1 MAAVMPTPRAP
12 NGSREAGPSARLAL
26 AESLLLIDEPGECAQ
41 AAVDWLGLR
50 AGARR
55 AVCALFDAESGK
67 LERVQSHGIPRAQ
80 LESLTVALEEPDRP
94 LVFALSGREP
104 VARGRNGHA
113 PREGRN
119 AQARHI
125 GGKPPDPWRAD
136 FLAIPLPL
144 SEKREARMGLLLVS
158 PARCEPDARWAAD
171 LLGQK
176 LARLRAAQEIAEGEH
191 RLQREREL
199 LLSIINASPD
209 PILLTDPEG
218 RMIISNARA
227 DALFSAK
234 EGESEGRHR
243 AVTLN
248 NMLFSAA
255 LSQQAI
261 DEGGASRREV
271 LLVSP
276 SEGSD
281 LLFELLSSVV
291 QHPREGT
298 CVVSILRNVTDLRAA
313 TEQIEENYRRL
324 KLAEADVR
332 AERDRLDLII
342 DSVADP
348 ILVTDSSGKIL
359 LMNAPAERLFTA
371 PEDVPESAAD
381 AERAVRSNDAH
392 FSSFVSNV
400 FLTGTGLRWRG
411 EISLTDPAT
420 LQPLPVEAVAGKVL
434 SEHGEVTA
442 VVTILHDRTEA
453 LEKARLYEQVKAAS
467 EQLEEKV
474 REATAELVRRNELLQ
489 RQHLELEQASQLK
502 SQFLA
507 NMSHEFRTPLNAI
520 LGYTS
525 MLLQGVSGEV
535 PPSQRQKLQRIDSN
549 SRHLLSIINDIL
561 DISRIEAGKMPL
573 HIEEF
578 ELQGLLSELLAEV
591 EPLIQKAKLQ
601 TLTEIGDDLPP
612 MVSDRQKV
620 KQVVLNLL
628 TNAIKFTPQGQVKV
642 VADVDA
648 NLFRIRV
655 QDTGI
660 GIAPQ
665 DREKVFEDF
674 RQADNSVT
682 REYGGAGLGLA
693 ICKRLVNMLGG
704 TIELQ
709 SELGRGSTFTV
720 AVPRKGRRR

>member
-1 MAAVMPTPRAP
+1 MGAASATTQTGHAAEAPRDPGA
-12 NGSREAGPSARLAL
+12 EARLAL
-26 AESLLLIDEPGECAQ
+26 AEFFLATDDARECAQ
-41 AAVDWLGLR
+41 ATVDWLCEHT
-50 AGARR
+50 GARR
-55 AVCALFDAESGK
+55 AVCALLDAETG
-67 LERVQSHGIPRAQ
+67 RMAGIAYRGVAAQ
-80 LESLTVALEEPDRP
+80 QIDSLGLALEEPDHP
-94 LVFALSGREP
+94 LVFALAGQDAVSLP
-104 VARGRNGHA
+104 KN
-113 PREGRN
+113 
-119 AQARHI
+119 
-125 GGKPPDPWRAD
+125 GGKKADAWRSD

-144 SEKREARMGLLLVS
+144 SEKREARVGLLLVS
-158 PARCEPDARWAAD
+158 PSRADAKWAAE

-176 LARLRAAQEIAEGEH
+176 LARLRAATALAEGEH
-191 RLQREREL
+191 KLAREREL
-199 LLSIINASPD
+199 LLNIINASPD

-227 DALFSAK
+227 DALFTAK

-261 DEGGASRREV
+261 DESGAARREL

-324 KLAEADVR
+324 KIAEADVR
-332 AERDRLDLII
+332 AERDRLDLVI

-348 ILVTDSSGKIL
+348 ILVTDPGGKIL

-371 PEDVPESAAD
+371 PETVPDNAAD

-392 FSSFVSNV
+392 FSSFVSNL
-400 FLTGTGLRWRG
+400 FLTGAGLRWRG

-420 LQPLPVEAVAGKVL
+420 LAPLPVEAVAGKVL

-453 LEKARLYEQVKAAS
+453 LEKATLYEQLKAAS

-474 REATAELVRRNELLQ
+474 RQATAELLRRNELLQ

-525 MLLQGVSGEV
+525 MLLGGVSGQLA
-535 PPSQRQKLQRIDSN
+535 PPQTQKLQRVDSN
-549 SRHLLSIINDIL
+549 AKHLLSIINDIL

-573 HIEEF
+573 HFEEF
-578 ELQGLLSELLAEV
+578 DLQSLLAELLAEV

-601 TLTEIGDDLPP
+601 TLTELSESLPP
-612 MVSDRQKV
+612 LYTDRQKV
-620 KQVVLNLL
+620 KQIVLNLL
-628 TNAIKFTPQGQVKV
+628 TNAIKFTPQGFVKV
-642 VADVDA
+642 QVTSDEQKRELLIA
-648 NLFRIRV
+648 V

-660 GIAPQ
+660 GVAPQ
-665 DREKVFEDF
+665 DRDKVFEDF

-693 ICKRLVNMLGG
+693 ICRRLATMLGG
-704 TIELQ
+704 RIELE
-709 SELGRGSTFTV
+709 SELGKGSIFTLV
-720 AVPRKGRRR
+720 IPRKGKRR

>member
-1 MAAVMPTPRAP
+1 MGAAVPTQPRSGAETPR
-12 NGSREAGPSARLAL
+12 EAASAARLAL
-26 AESLLLIDEPGECAQ
+26 AELLLFSEEPAECAR
-41 AAVDWLGLR
+41 ATVDWLAERG
-50 AGARR
+50 GARK
-55 AVCALFDAESGK
+55 AICALIDAESGT
-67 LERVQSHGIPRAQ
+67 VQHVVASGVPEGQIDSLQ
-80 LESLTVALEEPDRP
+80 LALENPEHP
-94 LVFALSGREP
+94 LMFALAGREP
-104 VARGRNGHA
+104 VTLGREIRGNGHA
-113 PREGRN
+113 
-119 AQARHI
+119 A
-125 GGKPPDPWRAD
+125 DPWRGD

-144 SEKREARMGLLLVS
+144 SEKREARQGLLLVS
-158 PARCEPDARWAAD
+158 PARSAAEAKWAAEM
-171 LLGQK
+171 LGQK
-176 LARLRAAQEIAEGEH
+176 IARLRATAAVVEGEH

-199 LLSIINASPD
+199 LVSIINASPD

-227 DALFSAK
+227 DALFSTK

-261 DEGGASRREV
+261 DESGAARREL

-324 KLAEADVR
+324 KVAEADVR

-359 LMNAPAERLFTA
+359 LMNSPAERLFTA
-371 PEDVPESAAD
+371 PESDETAE

-392 FSSFVSNV
+392 FSSFVSNL
-400 FLTGTGLRWRG
+400 FFTGTGLRWRG
-411 EISLTDPAT
+411 EISLTDPST

-525 MLLQGVSGEV
+525 MLLQGVSGDMS
-535 PPSQRQKLQRIDSN
+535 PPQKNKMLRVDSN
-549 SRHLLSIINDIL
+549 ARHLLSIINDIL

-573 HIEEF
+573 HLEEF
-578 ELQGLLSELLAEV
+578 EISSLVAELLAEV
-591 EPLIQKAKLQ
+591 EPLIQKARLQ
-601 TLTEIGDDLPP
+601 AITDVSAGLQPAF
-612 MVSDRQKV
+612 SDRQKV
-620 KQVVLNLL
+620 KQIVLNLL
-628 TNAIKFTPQGQVKV
+628 TNAIKFTPHGQVKV
-642 VADVDA
+642 IARGDEERHE
-648 NLFRIRV
+648 LRIAV
-655 QDTGI
+655 EDTGI

-665 DREKVFEDF
+665 DHDRVFEDF

-682 REYGGAGLGLA
+682 REYGGAGLGLS
-693 ICKRLVNMLGG
+693 ICRRLAKMLDGR
-704 TIELQ
+704 IEVV
-709 SELGRGSTFTV
+709 SNVGVGSTFTLV
-720 AVPRKGRRR
+720 IPRRGKNR

>member
-1 MAAVMPTPRAP
+1 MAAAVPTQARSGAEAPRDA
-12 NGSREAGPSARLAL
+12 AARLAL
-26 AESLLLIDEPGECAQ
+26 VELLLFSDDAEECAR
-41 AAVDWLGLR
+41 ATVDWLAERG
-50 AGARR
+50 GARKSI
-55 AVCALFDAESGK
+55 CALIDAESGTLK
-67 LERVQSHGIPRAQ
+67 HVAAAGVSEGQI
-80 LESLTVALEEPDRP
+80 ESLHLALEAPDHP
-94 LVFALSGREP
+94 LVFALAGREP
-104 VARGRNGHA
+104 VSLGKRRA
-113 PREGRN
+113 P
-119 AQARHI
+119 
-125 GGKPPDPWRAD
+125 DSWRSD

-144 SEKREARMGLLLVS
+144 SEAREARQGLLLVS
-158 PARCEPDARWAAD
+158 PARCEPEARWAAEM
-171 LLGQK
+171 LGQK
-176 LARLRAAQEIAEGEH
+176 IARLRAAAATADSAH
-191 RLQREREL
+191 KLQREREL
-199 LLSIINASPD
+199 LLNIVNASPD

-227 DALFSAK
+227 DALFSSK
-234 EGESEGRHR
+234 EGQSEGRHR

-248 NMLFSAA
+248 NMMFSAA

-261 DEGGASRREV
+261 DESGEVRREL

-324 KLAEADVR
+324 RLAEADVR

-359 LMNAPAERLFTA
+359 LMNSPAERLFTA
-371 PEDVPESAAD
+371 PDRDERAE

-392 FSSFVSNV
+392 FSSFISNL
-400 FLTGTGLRWRG
+400 FLTGSGLRWRG
-411 EISLTDPAT
+411 EIPLTDPST
-420 LQPLPVEAVAGKVL
+420 LQALPVEAVAGKVM

-453 LEKARLYEQVKAAS
+453 IEKARLYEQLKAAS

-525 MLLQGVSGEV
+525 MLLQGVSGDLAA
-535 PPSQRQKLQRIDSN
+535 PQKNKMLRVDSN
-549 SRHLLSIINDIL
+549 ARHLLSIINDIL

-573 HIEEF
+573 HLEEF
-578 ELQGLLSELLAEV
+578 EMPALVAELLAEV
-591 EPLIQKAKLQ
+591 EPLIQKSRLQ
-601 TLTEIGDDLPP
+601 TLTDLPP
-612 MVSDRQKV
+612 GTALVVSDRQKV
-620 KQVVLNLL
+620 KQIVLNLL
-628 TNAIKFTPQGQVKV
+628 TNAIKFTPHGQVKV
-642 VADVDA
+642 MVREDERLGEVGIAVE
-648 NLFRIRV
+648 
-655 QDTGI
+655 DTGI

-665 DREKVFEDF
+665 DQDKVFEDF

-693 ICKRLVNMLGG
+693 ICRRLAKMLDGR
-704 TIELQ
+704 IELQ
-709 SELGRGSTFTV
+709 SRLGRGSTFTLV
-720 AVPRKGRRR
+720 IPRKGKGR

>member
-1 MAAVMPTPRAP
+1 MGAAVPTQSRSGTETPR
-12 NGSREAGPSARLAL
+12 EAASAARLAL
-26 AESLLLIDEPGECAQ
+26 AELLLFSEEPVECAR
-41 AAVDWLGLR
+41 ATVDWLAER
-50 AGARR
+50 IGARK
-55 AVCALFDAESGK
+55 AVCALIDAGSGT
-67 LERVQSHGIPRAQ
+67 VQH
-80 LESLTVALEEPDRP
+80 VAASGVPAGQIETLHLAMENPEHP
-94 LVFALSGREP
+94 LVFALAGREA
-104 VARGRNGHA
+104 VMIGKEGRRNGA
-113 PREGRN
+113 
-119 AQARHI
+119 
-125 GGKPPDPWRAD
+125 DPWRGD
-136 FLAIPLPL
+136 FVAIPLPL
-144 SEKREARMGLLLVS
+144 SEKREARQGLLLVS
-158 PARCEPDARWAAD
+158 PARCEPEAKWAAE

-176 LARLRAAQEIAEGEH
+176 IARLRATAAILESEH

-199 LLSIINASPD
+199 LLNIINASPD
-209 PILLTDPEG
+209 PILLTEPEG

-227 DALFSAK
+227 DALFSTK

-243 AVTLN
+243 AVALN

-261 DEGGASRREV
+261 ESGATRREL

-324 KLAEADVR
+324 KVAEADVR

-348 ILVTDSSGKIL
+348 ILVTDPSGKIL
-359 LMNAPAERLFTA
+359 LMNSPAERLFTA
-371 PEDVPESAAD
+371 PESDETAE

-392 FSSFVSNV
+392 FSSFVSNL
-400 FLTGTGLRWRG
+400 FLTGKGLRWRG
-411 EISLTDPAT
+411 EISLIDPST
-420 LQPLPVEAVAGKVL
+420 LQALPVEAVAGKVL

-474 REATAELVRRNELLQ
+474 REATGELVRRNELLQ
-489 RQHLELEQASQLK
+489 RQHFELEQASQLK

-525 MLLQGVSGEV
+525 MLLQGVSGDMS
-535 PPSQRQKLQRIDSN
+535 PPQKNKMLRVDSN
-549 SRHLLSIINDIL
+549 ARHLLSIINDIL

-573 HIEEF
+573 HLEEV
-578 ELQGLLSELLAEV
+578 EMAALVGELLAEV
-591 EPLIQKAKLQ
+591 EPLIQKARLQ
-601 TLTEIGDDLPP
+601 VLTDLQPGLQP
-612 MVSDRQKV
+612 AWSDRQKV
-620 KQVVLNLL
+620 KQIVLNLL
-628 TNAIKFTPQGQVKV
+628 TNAIKFTPLGHVKV
-642 VADVDA
+642 IVRGDEERREV
-648 NLFRIRV
+648 RIAV
-655 QDTGI
+655 EDTGI

-665 DREKVFEDF
+665 DHDRVFEDF

-693 ICKRLVNMLGG
+693 ICRRLAKMLDGR
-704 TIELQ
+704 IELV
-709 SELGRGSTFTV
+709 SNVGAGSTFTLMI
-720 AVPRKGRRR
+720 PRRGKR

>member
-1 MAAVMPTPRAP
+1 MSAAVPTQNRIGAEPA
-12 NGSREAGPSARLAL
+12 RESTAAARLAL
-26 AESLLLIDEPGECAQ
+26 AEILLFSDDPIECCRST
-41 AAVDWLGLR
+41 VDWLAERG
-50 AGARR
+50 GARK
-55 AVCALFDAESGK
+55 AICALIQGDSGT
-67 LERVQSHGIPRAQ
+67 LQHVAASGVPEGQ
-80 LESLTVALEEPDRP
+80 LESLHLALGEPDHP
-94 LVFALSGREP
+94 LVFAFSGRDP
-104 VARGRNGHA
+104 VTLGKGTKRNGS
-113 PREGRN
+113 RE
-119 AQARHI
+119 
-125 GGKPPDPWRAD
+125 DPWRSD

-144 SEKREARMGLLLVS
+144 SEKREARQGLLLVS
-158 PARCEPDARWAAD
+158 PSRCEPEATWAAE

-176 LARLRAAQEIAEGEH
+176 IARLRAAAALVEGEH
-191 RLQREREL
+191 KLQREREL
-199 LLSIINASPD
+199 LLNIINASPD

-218 RMIISNARA
+218 RMILSNARA

-234 EGESEGRHR
+234 EGENEGRHR

-255 LSQQAI
+255 LSQEAI
-261 DEGGASRREV
+261 ESGAARREL

-324 KLAEADVR
+324 KMAEADVR

-348 ILVTDSSGKIL
+348 ILVTDPSGKIL
-359 LMNAPAERLFTA
+359 LMNSPAERLFTA
-371 PEDVPESAAD
+371 PQSDETAE
-381 AERAVRSNDAH
+381 AERAVRSNDAQ
-392 FSSFVSNV
+392 FSSFVSNL
-400 FLTGTGLRWRG
+400 FLTGSGLRWQG
-411 EISLTDPAT
+411 EISLTDPST
-420 LQPLPVEAVAGKVL
+420 LQPLPVEAAAGKVL

-453 LEKARLYEQVKAAS
+453 IEKGRLYEQLKAAS

-489 RQHLELEQASQLK
+489 RQHLALEQASQLK

-525 MLLQGVSGEV
+525 MLLQGVSGDM
-535 PPSQRQKLQRIDSN
+535 PSAQRNKMLRVDSN
-549 SRHLLSIINDIL
+549 ARHLLSIINDIL

-573 HIEEF
+573 HVEDF
-578 ELQGLLSELLAEV
+578 ELPTLIAELLAEV

-601 TLTEIGDDLPP
+601 VLTDLQHGAAL
-612 MVSDRQKV
+612 VRSDRQKV
-620 KQVVLNLL
+620 KQIVLNLL
-628 TNAIKFTPQGQVKV
+628 TNGIKFTPQGEVKV
-642 VADVDA
+642 IARVDDEDV
-648 NLFRIRV
+648 RIAVR
-655 QDTGI
+655 DTGI
-660 GIAPQ
+660 GIAVQ
-665 DREKVFEDF
+665 DYEKVFEDF
-674 RQADNSVT
+674 RQADSSVT

-693 ICKRLVNMLGG
+693 ICRRLARMLD
-704 TIELQ
+704 
-709 SELGRGSTFTV
+709 GRIDLESRLAVGSTFTLV
-720 AVPRKGRRR
+720 IPRGGKR

>member
-1 MAAVMPTPRAP
+1 MAAAVPTQARSGAEAPRDA
-12 NGSREAGPSARLAL
+12 AARLAL
-26 AESLLLIDEPGECAQ
+26 VELLLVRDDAEECAR
-41 AAVDWLGLR
+41 ATVDWLAERG
-50 AGARR
+50 GARKSI
-55 AVCALFDAESGK
+55 CALIDAESGTLK
-67 LERVQSHGIPRAQ
+67 HVAAAGVSDGQIEWLN
-80 LESLTVALEEPDRP
+80 LALEAPDHA
-94 LVFALSGREP
+94 LVFALAGREP
-104 VARGRNGHA
+104 VSLGKRRA
-113 PREGRN
+113 P
-119 AQARHI
+119 
-125 GGKPPDPWRAD
+125 DSWRSD
-136 FLAIPLPL
+136 FLAFPLPL
-144 SEKREARMGLLLVS
+144 SEAREARQGLLLVS
-158 PARCEPDARWAAD
+158 PARCEPEARWAAEM
-171 LLGQK
+171 LGQK
-176 LARLRAAQEIAEGEH
+176 IARLRAAAATAESAH
-191 RLQREREL
+191 KVQREREL
-199 LLSIINASPD
+199 LLNIVNASPD

-227 DALFSAK
+227 DALFSAR

-248 NMLFSAA
+248 NMLFSAT

-261 DEGGASRREV
+261 DESGAARREL

-324 KLAEADVR
+324 KMAEADVR

-348 ILVTDSSGKIL
+348 ILVTDPSGKIL
-359 LMNAPAERLFTA
+359 LMNSPAERLFTA
-371 PEDVPESAAD
+371 PQSDETAE
-381 AERAVRSNDAH
+381 AERAVRSNDAQ
-392 FSSFVSNV
+392 FSSFVSNL
-400 FLTGTGLRWRG
+400 FLTGKGLRWRG
-411 EISLTDPAT
+411 EISLIDPST
-420 LQPLPVEAVAGKVL
+420 LQALPVEAVAGKVL

-474 REATAELVRRNELLQ
+474 REATGELVRRNELLQ
-489 RQHLELEQASQLK
+489 RQHFELEQASQLK

-525 MLLQGVSGEV
+525 MLLQGVSGDML
-535 PPSQRQKLQRIDSN
+535 PPQRNKMMRVDSN
-549 SRHLLSIINDIL
+549 ARHLLSIINDIL

-573 HIEEF
+573 HVEEF
-578 ELQGLLSELLAEV
+578 ELPALIGELLSEV

-601 TLTEIGDDLPP
+601 VLTDLQHGAPL
-612 MVSDRQKV
+612 VRSDRQKV
-620 KQVVLNLL
+620 KQIVLNLL
-628 TNAIKFTPQGQVKV
+628 TNGIKFTPQGEVKV
-642 VADVDA
+642 IA
-648 NLFRIRV
+648 RIDEDEVRIAV

-660 GIAPQ
+660 GIAEQ
-665 DREKVFEDF
+665 D
-674 RQADNSVT
+674 
-682 REYGGAGLGLA
+682 
-693 ICKRLVNMLGG
+693 
-704 TIELQ
+704 
-709 SELGRGSTFTV
+709 
-720 AVPRKGRRR
+720 

>member
-1 MAAVMPTPRAP
+1 MGAAVPTQSRSGAETPRETVSA
-12 NGSREAGPSARLAL
+12 ARLAL
-26 AESLLLIDEPGECAQ
+26 AELLLFSEEPVECAR
-41 AAVDWLGLR
+41 ATVDWLAER
-50 AGARR
+50 IGARK
-55 AVCALFDAESGK
+55 AVCALIDAGSGT
-67 LERVQSHGIPRAQ
+67 VQH
-80 LESLTVALEEPDRP
+80 VAASGVPAGQIETLHLAMENPEHP
-94 LVFALSGREP
+94 LVFALAGREA
-104 VARGRNGHA
+104 VMIGKEGRRNGA
-113 PREGRN
+113 
-119 AQARHI
+119 
-125 GGKPPDPWRAD
+125 DPWRGD
-136 FLAIPLPL
+136 FVAIPLPL
-144 SEKREARMGLLLVS
+144 SEKREARQGLLLVS
-158 PARCEPDARWAAD
+158 PARCEPEAKWAAE

-176 LARLRAAQEIAEGEH
+176 IARLRATAAILESEH

-199 LLSIINASPD
+199 LLNIINASPD
-209 PILLTDPEG
+209 PILLTEPEG

-227 DALFSAK
+227 DALFSTK

-243 AVTLN
+243 AVALN

-261 DEGGASRREV
+261 ESGATRREL

-324 KLAEADVR
+324 KVAEADVR

-348 ILVTDSSGKIL
+348 ILVTDPSGKIL
-359 LMNAPAERLFTA
+359 LMNSPAERLFTA
-371 PEDVPESAAD
+371 PESDETAE

-392 FSSFVSNV
+392 FSSFVSNL
-400 FLTGTGLRWRG
+400 FLTGKGLRWRG
-411 EISLTDPAT
+411 EISLIDPST
-420 LQPLPVEAVAGKVL
+420 LQALPVEAVAGKVL

-474 REATAELVRRNELLQ
+474 REATGELVRRNELLQ
-489 RQHLELEQASQLK
+489 RQHFELEQASQLK

-525 MLLQGVSGEV
+525 MLLQGVSGDMS
-535 PPSQRQKLQRIDSN
+535 PPQKNKMLRVDSN
-549 SRHLLSIINDIL
+549 ARHLLSIINDIL

-573 HIEEF
+573 HLEEV
-578 ELQGLLSELLAEV
+578 EMAALVGELLAEV
-591 EPLIQKAKLQ
+591 EPLIQKARLQ
-601 TLTEIGDDLPP
+601 VLTDLQPGLQP
-612 MVSDRQKV
+612 AWSDRQKV
-620 KQVVLNLL
+620 KQIVLNLL
-628 TNAIKFTPQGQVKV
+628 TNAIKFTPLGHVKV
-642 VADVDA
+642 IVRGDEERREV
-648 NLFRIRV
+648 RIAV
-655 QDTGI
+655 EDTGI

-665 DREKVFEDF
+665 DHDRVFEDF

-693 ICKRLVNMLGG
+693 ICRRLAKMLDGR
-704 TIELQ
+704 IELV
-709 SELGRGSTFTV
+709 SNVGAGSTFTLMI
-720 AVPRKGRRR
+720 PRRGKR

>member
-1 MAAVMPTPRAP
+1 
-12 NGSREAGPSARLAL
+12 
-26 AESLLLIDEPGECAQ
+26 
-41 AAVDWLGLR
+41 
-50 AGARR
+50 
-55 AVCALFDAESGK
+55 
-67 LERVQSHGIPRAQ
+67 
-80 LESLTVALEEPDRP
+80 
-94 LVFALSGREP
+94 
-104 VARGRNGHA
+104 
-113 PREGRN
+113 
-119 AQARHI
+119 
-125 GGKPPDPWRAD
+125 
-136 FLAIPLPL
+136 
-144 SEKREARMGLLLVS
+144 
-158 PARCEPDARWAAD
+158 

-176 LARLRAAQEIAEGEH
+176 IARLRAAAAVAEGEH

-199 LLSIINASPD
+199 LLNIINASPD

-227 DALFSAK
+227 DALFSTK
-234 EGESEGRHR
+234 EGESEGKHR

-255 LSQQAI
+255 LSKQAI
-261 DEGGASRREV
+261 DESGAARREL

-313 TEQIEENYRRL
+313 TEQIEENYRGL
-324 KLAEADVR
+324 KLAESDVR

-348 ILVTDSSGKIL
+348 ILVTDPSGKIL
-359 LMNAPAERLFTA
+359 LMNSPAERLFTA
-371 PEDVPESAAD
+371 PAAD
-381 AERAVRSNDAH
+381 E
-392 FSSFVSNV
+392 
-400 FLTGTGLRWRG
+400 TT
-411 EISLTDPAT
+411 
-420 LQPLPVEAVAGKVL
+420 EAVAGQVL
-434 SEHGEVTA
+434 REHGEVTA

-453 LEKARLYEQVKAAS
+453 LEKARLYEQLKAAS

-525 MLLQGVSGEV
+525 MLLQGVSGEMS
-535 PPSQRQKLQRIDSN
+535 PPQMNKMLRVDSN
-549 SRHLLSIINDIL
+549 ARHLLSIINDIL

-578 ELQGLLSELLAEV
+578 ELDVLICELLAEL
-591 EPLIQKAKLQ
+591 EPLIQKARLQ
-601 TLTEIGDDLPP
+601 VAIDVPQPAPRER
-612 MVSDRQKV
+612 SDRQKV
-620 KQVVLNLL
+620 KQIVLNLL
-628 TNAIKFTPQGQVKV
+628 TNAIKFTPQGRVRV
-642 VADVDA
+642 LVRADEEQRE
-648 NLFRIRV
+648 LRIAV
-655 QDTGI
+655 EDTGI
-660 GIAPQ
+660 GIAKE
-665 DREKVFEDF
+665 DHDKVFEDF
-674 RQADNSVT
+674 RQADSSVT

-693 ICKRLVNMLGG
+693 ICRRLAKMLDGR
-704 TIELQ
+704 IELQ
-709 SELGRGSTFTV
+709 SEAGQGSVFTLVIPRGG
-720 AVPRKGRRR
+720 KRR

>member
-1 MAAVMPTPRAP
+1 MVPTPIEPAR
-12 NGSREAGPSARLAL
+12 NGAGTEQRDTTPAARLAL
-26 AESLLLIDEPGECAQ
+26 AELLLTSDDPSECAQ
-41 AAVDWLGLR
+41 ATVDWLGIR
-50 AGARR
+50 GSAKR
-55 AVCALFDAESGK
+55 AVCALMDADSGNVEK
-67 LERVQSHGIPRAQ
+67 VVAYGVPRAE
-80 LESLTVALEEPDRP
+80 LDTFALALEEPDHP
-94 LVFALSGREP
+94 LVFALAGHEP
-104 VARGRNGHA
+104 VTLPRGGLRPRNG
-113 PREGRN
+113 
-119 AQARHI
+119 
-125 GGKPPDPWRAD
+125 DPWRGD
-136 FLAIPLPL
+136 FVAIPLPL
-144 SEKREARMGLLLVS
+144 SDKREARLGLLLVS
-158 PARCEPDARWAAD
+158 PSRAEPDARWAAD

-176 LARLRAAQEIAEGEH
+176 IARLRSAIALAQNEH
-191 RLQREREL
+191 HLKREREL
-199 LLSIINASPD
+199 LLSIVNASPD

-227 DALFSAK
+227 EELFSAR
-234 EGESEGRHR
+234 EGESEGRRH

-248 NMLFSAA
+248 NMLFSAT

-261 DEGGASRREV
+261 DASGAARREL

-313 TEQIEENYRRL
+313 TRQIEENYRRL

-348 ILVTDSSGKIL
+348 ILVTDPIGKIL

-371 PEDVPESAAD
+371 SDARASGPE

-392 FSSFVSNV
+392 FSSFVSNL

-411 EISLTDPAT
+411 EIPLSDPQT
-420 LQPLPVEAVAGKVL
+420 LKPLPVEAVAGKVL

-442 VVTILHDRTEA
+442 VVTILHDHTEA
-453 LEKARLYEQVKAAS
+453 LEKARLYEQLKVAS
-467 EQLEEKV
+467 EQLEEKI
-474 REATAELVRRNELLQ
+474 RDATAELVLRNELLQ

-525 MLLQGVSGEV
+525 MLLGGVSGEMTGT
-535 PPSQRQKLQRIDSN
+535 QKQKLQRVDSN
-549 SRHLLSIINDIL
+549 ARHLLSIINDIL
-561 DISRIEAGKMPL
+561 DISRIEAGRMPL

-578 ELQGLLSELLAEV
+578 ELGALLSELMAEL
-591 EPLIQKAKLQ
+591 EPLIQKSRLAVSVEIPAPFA
-601 TLTEIGDDLPP
+601 LT
-612 MVSDRQKV
+612 SDRQKV
-620 KQVVLNLL
+620 KQILLNLL
-628 TNAIKFTPQGQVKV
+628 NNAIKFTPEGGIRV
-642 VADVDA
+642 VASALDEQA
-648 NLFRIRV
+648 RIAV

-660 GIAPQ
+660 GIAAN

-693 ICKRLVNMLGG
+693 ICRRLAHMLGG
-704 TIELQ
+704 SIELQ
-709 SELGRGSTFTV
+709 SQLGSGSSFILV
-720 AVPRKGRRR
+720 VPRRGKRK

>member
-1 MAAVMPTPRAP
+1 MGAAVPTQSRSGTETPR
-12 NGSREAGPSARLAL
+12 EAASAARLAL
-26 AESLLLIDEPGECAQ
+26 AELLLFSEEPVECAR
-41 AAVDWLGLR
+41 ATVDWLAER
-50 AGARR
+50 IGARK
-55 AVCALFDAESGK
+55 AVCALIDAGSGT
-67 LERVQSHGIPRAQ
+67 VQH
-80 LESLTVALEEPDRP
+80 VAASGVPEGQIETLHLAMENPEHP
-94 LVFALSGREP
+94 LVFALAGREP
-104 VARGRNGHA
+104 VTLGKEGRRNGA
-113 PREGRN
+113 
-119 AQARHI
+119 
-125 GGKPPDPWRAD
+125 DPWRGD

-144 SEKREARMGLLLVS
+144 SEKREARQGLLLVS
-158 PARCEPDARWAAD
+158 PARCEPEAKWAAE

-176 LARLRAAQEIAEGEH
+176 IARLRATAAILESEH

-199 LLSIINASPD
+199 LLNIINASPD
-209 PILLTDPEG
+209 PILLTEPEG

-227 DALFSAK
+227 DALFSTK

-243 AVTLN
+243 AVALN

-261 DEGGASRREV
+261 ESGATRREL

-313 TEQIEENYRRL
+313 TEQIEQNYRRL
-324 KLAEADVR
+324 KLAETDVR
-332 AERDRLDLII
+332 AERDRLDLVI
-342 DSVADP
+342 DSVADR
-348 ILVTDSSGKIL
+348 ILVTDPSGKIL

-371 PEDVPESAAD
+371 PEDVPEAAD

-392 FSSFVSNV
+392 FSSFVSNL

-411 EISLTDPAT
+411 EISLTDPST

-434 SEHGEVTA
+434 SEHGEVTS

-525 MLLQGVSGEV
+525 MLLQGVSGDLAA
-535 PPSQRQKLQRIDSN
+535 PQKNKMLRVDSN
-549 SRHLLSIINDIL
+549 ARHLLSIINDIL

-573 HIEEF
+573 HLEEF
-578 ELQGLLSELLAEV
+578 EMPALVAELLAEV
-591 EPLIQKAKLQ
+591 EPLIQKARLQ
-601 TLTEIGDDLPP
+601 TLTDLPP
-612 MVSDRQKV
+612 GTALVLSDRQKV
-620 KQVVLNLL
+620 KQIVLNLL
-628 TNAIKFTPQGQVKV
+628 TNAIKFTPHGQVKV
-642 VADVDA
+642 MVREDERGGEVNIAVE
-648 NLFRIRV
+648 
-655 QDTGI
+655 DTGI

-665 DREKVFEDF
+665 DQDKVFEDF
-674 RQADNSVT
+674 RQADDSVT

-693 ICKRLVNMLGG
+693 ICRRLAKMLDGR
-704 TIELQ
+704 IELQ
-709 SELGRGSTFTV
+709 SRLGRGSTFTLV
-720 AVPRKGRRR
+720 IPRQGKGR

>member
-1 MAAVMPTPRAP
+1 MGATSFPTQARAGAP
-12 NGSREAGPSARLAL
+12 TLPREAAAAARLQL
-26 AESLLLIDEPGECAQ
+26 AESLLSTDDAPECAQ
-41 AAVDWLGLR
+41 AAVDWLGAR
-50 AGARR
+50 GGARR
-55 AVCALFDAESGK
+55 AVCALFDAETGK
-67 LERVQSHGIPRAQ
+67 LGRVLSSGVPRAQ
-80 LESLTVALEEPDRP
+80 LESLGLALEKPEHL
-94 LVFALSGREP
+94 LVFAGREP
-104 VARGRNGHA
+104 VALARNG
-113 PREGRN
+113 RGKSNGR
-119 AQARHI
+119 
-125 GGKPPDPWRAD
+125 PWRGD
-136 FLAIPLPL
+136 FIAFPLPL
-144 SEKREARMGLLLVS
+144 SKKREARLGLLLVS
-158 PARCEPDARWAAD
+158 PSRCEQEARWAAE

-176 LARLRAAQEIAEGEH
+176 LVRLRASMAVAAGEH
-191 RLQREREL
+191 KLQREREL

-227 DALFSAK
+227 EALFSSR

-261 DEGGASRREV
+261 DQAGGARREL

-298 CVVSILRNVTDLRAA
+298 CVVSVLRNVTDLRAA

-324 KLAEADVR
+324 KMAEADVR

-371 PEDVPESAAD
+371 PEEVPEGAVD

-392 FSSFVSNV
+392 FSSFVSNL
-400 FLTGTGLRWRG
+400 FLTGSGLRWRG

-453 LEKARLYEQVKAAS
+453 LEKARLYEQVKSAS

-474 REATAELVRRNELLQ
+474 REATAELLRRNELLQ

-520 LGYTS
+520 LGYTG
-525 MLLQGVSGEV
+525 MLLTGVSGDLSA
-535 PPSQRQKLQRIDSN
+535 PQKQKAQRVDSN
-549 SRHLLSIINDIL
+549 AHHLLSIINDIL

-578 ELQGLLSELLAEV
+578 GLPELVQELLAEV
-591 EPLIQKAKLQ
+591 EPLLQ
-601 TLTEIGDDLPP
+601 TARLSTVTDVPEHLPP
-612 MVSDRQKV
+612 LVSDRQKV
-620 KQVVLNLL
+620 KQIVLNLL
-628 TNAIKFTPQGQVKV
+628 TNAIKFTPQGQVKLSV
-642 VADVDA
+642 RSDA
-648 NLFRIRV
+648 EGRALRVQV

-665 DREKVFEDF
+665 DHEKVFEDF
-674 RQADNSVT
+674 RQADSSVT

-693 ICKRLVNMLGG
+693 ICKRLVTMLGG
-704 TIELQ
+704 SIELQ
-709 SELGRGSTFTV
+709 SALGQGSTFTLV
-720 AVPRKGRRR
+720 IPRKGRRR

>member
-1 MAAVMPTPRAP
+1 MSAAVPTQNRTGAE
-12 NGSREAGPSARLAL
+12 SARESTAAARLAL
-26 AESLLLIDEPGECAQ
+26 AEILLFSDDPIECSRAT
-41 AAVDWLGLR
+41 VDWLAGR
-50 AGARR
+50 GGARK
-55 AVCALFDAESGK
+55 AICALIQGDSGT
-67 LERVQSHGIPRAQ
+67 LQHVAASGVPEGQ
-80 LESLTVALEEPDRP
+80 LESLHLALGEPDHP
-94 LVFALSGREP
+94 LVFALSGRDP
-104 VARGRNGHA
+104 VTLGKGTKRNGS
-113 PREGRN
+113 REN
-119 AQARHI
+119 
-125 GGKPPDPWRAD
+125 PWRSD

-144 SEKREARMGLLLVS
+144 SEKREARQGLLLVS
-158 PARCEPDARWAAD
+158 PSRCEPEATWAAE

-176 LARLRAAQEIAEGEH
+176 IARLRAAATLAEGEH
-191 RLQREREL
+191 KLQREREL
-199 LLSIINASPD
+199 LLNIINASPD

-227 DALFSAK
+227 DALFSAR
-234 EGESEGRHR
+234 EGESEGRYR

-248 NMLFSAA
+248 NMFFSAT

-261 DEGGASRREV
+261 DESGAARREL

-324 KLAEADVR
+324 KMAEADVR

-348 ILVTDSSGKIL
+348 ILVTDPSGKIL
-359 LMNAPAERLFTA
+359 LMNSPAERLFTA
-371 PEDVPESAAD
+371 PGSDETAQ

-392 FSSFVSNV
+392 FSSFVSNL
-400 FLTGTGLRWRG
+400 FLTGTGLRFRG
-411 EISLTDPAT
+411 EISLTDPVT
-420 LQPLPVEAVAGKVL
+420 LQPLPVEAVAGSVV

-453 LEKARLYEQVKAAS
+453 IEKARLYEQVKAAS
-467 EQLEEKV
+467 QQLEEKV
-474 REATAELVRRNELLQ
+474 RVATAELVRRNELLQ

-525 MLLQGVSGEV
+525 MLLQGVSGDMQ
-535 PPSQRQKLQRIDSN
+535 PAQRNKM
-549 SRHLLSIINDIL
+549 LL
-561 DISRIEAGKMPL
+561 
-573 HIEEF
+573 HVEEF
-578 ELQGLLSELLAEV
+578 ELPALIAELLAEV
-591 EPLIQKAKLQ
+591 EPLIQKARLQ
-601 TLTEIGDDLPP
+601 VLTDLQHAGPL
-612 MVSDRQKV
+612 VRSDRQKV
-620 KQVVLNLL
+620 KQIVLNLL
-628 TNAIKFTPQGQVKV
+628 TNGIKFTPQGEVKV
-642 VADVDA
+642 VARVEEDEV
-648 NLFRIRV
+648 RIAV

-660 GIAPQ
+660 GIAVQ
-665 DREKVFEDF
+665 DYEKVFEDF
-674 RQADNSVT
+674 RQADSSVT

-693 ICKRLVNMLGG
+693 ICRRLARMLD
-704 TIELQ
+704 
-709 SELGRGSTFTV
+709 GRIDLESRLAVGSTFMLV
-720 AVPRKGRRR
+720 IPRRGRR

>member
-1 MAAVMPTPRAP
+1 MGAAVTSQNRGGTEP
-12 NGSREAGPSARLAL
+12 PSDSVSAARLAM
-26 AESLLLIDEPGECAQ
+26 AELLLFSEDPVECARVT
-41 AAVDWLGLR
+41 VDWLVQRG
-50 AGARR
+50 GARK
-55 AVCALFDAESGK
+55 AVCALIDPESGM
-67 LERVQSHGIPRAQ
+67 LQDVAASGVPEGQ
-80 LESLTVALEEPDRP
+80 LETLHLALEQPDHP
-94 LVFALSGREP
+94 LVFALAGRGP
-104 VARGRNGHA
+104 VSLARQGRRNG
-113 PREGRN
+113 
-119 AQARHI
+119 
-125 GGKPPDPWRAD
+125 DPWRHD

-144 SEKREARMGLLLVS
+144 SEKREARQGLLLVS
-158 PARCEPDARWAAD
+158 PGRCEAEAKWAAE

-176 LARLRAAQEIAEGEH
+176 IARLRATAVIVEGEH

-199 LLSIINASPD
+199 LVNIINASPD

-227 DALFSAK
+227 DALFSSK

-255 LSQQAI
+255 LSQHAI
-261 DEGGASRREV
+261 DESGAARREL

-313 TEQIEENYRRL
+313 TEQIEENYRLL

-348 ILVTDSSGKIL
+348 ILVTDPSGKIL
-359 LMNAPAERLFTA
+359 LMNSPAERLFTA
-371 PEDVPESAAD
+371 PASDETAD
-381 AERAVRSNDAH
+381 AERAVRSNDAY
-392 FSSFVSNV
+392 FSSFVSNL
-400 FLTGTGLRWRG
+400 FLTGAGLRWRG
-411 EISLTDPAT
+411 EISLTDPST
-420 LQPLPVEAVAGKVL
+420 LEGLPVEAVAGKVL

-453 LEKARLYEQVKAAS
+453 LEKARLYEQLKAAS

-525 MLLQGVSGEV
+525 MLLQGVSGEMSA
-535 PPSQRQKLQRIDSN
+535 PQKQKLQRVDSN
-549 SRHLLSIINDIL
+549 ARHLLSIINDIL

-573 HIEEF
+573 HLEDFDLGALIA
-578 ELQGLLSELLAEV
+578 ELFAEV
-591 EPLIQKAKLQ
+591 EPLIQKARLQ
-601 TLTEIGDDLPP
+601 VLTDVPEPP
-612 MVSDRQKV
+612 PEVHSDRQKV
-620 KQVVLNLL
+620 KQIVLNLL
-628 TNAIKFTPQGQVKV
+628 TNAIKFTPQGQVRV
-642 VADVDA
+642 RVRCDDQRRE
-648 NLFRIRV
+648 LRISV
-655 QDTGI
+655 EDTGI
-660 GIAPQ
+660 GIAAEDQ
-665 DREKVFEDF
+665 DKVFEDF
-674 RQADNSVT
+674 RQADSSVT

-693 ICKRLVNMLGG
+693 ICRRLAKMLDGRVGLQSQLGG
-704 TIELQ
+704 GSIFTLVIPR
-709 SELGRGSTFTV
+709 RG
-720 AVPRKGRRR
+720 KRR

>member
-1 MAAVMPTPRAP
+1 MGAAVPTQSRSGTETPR
-12 NGSREAGPSARLAL
+12 EAASAARLAL
-26 AESLLLIDEPGECAQ
+26 AELLLFSEEPVECAR
-41 AAVDWLGLR
+41 ATVDWLAER
-50 AGARR
+50 IGARK
-55 AVCALFDAESGK
+55 AVCALIDAGSGT
-67 LERVQSHGIPRAQ
+67 VQH
-80 LESLTVALEEPDRP
+80 VAASGVPAGQIETLHLAMENPEHP
-94 LVFALSGREP
+94 LVFALAGREA
-104 VARGRNGHA
+104 VMIGKEGRRNGA
-113 PREGRN
+113 
-119 AQARHI
+119 
-125 GGKPPDPWRAD
+125 DPWRGD
-136 FLAIPLPL
+136 FVAIPLPL
-144 SEKREARMGLLLVS
+144 SEKREARQGLLLVS
-158 PARCEPDARWAAD
+158 PARCEPEAKWAAE

-176 LARLRAAQEIAEGEH
+176 IARLRATAAILESEH

-199 LLSIINASPD
+199 LLNIINASPD
-209 PILLTDPEG
+209 PILLTEPEG

-227 DALFSAK
+227 DALFSTK

-243 AVTLN
+243 AVALN

-261 DEGGASRREV
+261 ESGATRREL

-324 KLAEADVR
+324 KVAEADVR

-348 ILVTDSSGKIL
+348 ILVTDPSGKIL
-359 LMNAPAERLFTA
+359 LMNSPAERLFTA
-371 PEDVPESAAD
+371 PESDETAE

-392 FSSFVSNV
+392 FSSFVSNL
-400 FLTGTGLRWRG
+400 FLTGKGLRWRG
-411 EISLTDPAT
+411 EISLIDPST
-420 LQPLPVEAVAGKVL
+420 LQALPVEAVAGKVL

-474 REATAELVRRNELLQ
+474 REATGELVRRNELLQ
-489 RQHLELEQASQLK
+489 RQHFELEQASQLK

-525 MLLQGVSGEV
+525 MLLQGVSGDMS
-535 PPSQRQKLQRIDSN
+535 PPQKNKMLRVDSN
-549 SRHLLSIINDIL
+549 ARHLLSIINDIL

-573 HIEEF
+573 HLEEV
-578 ELQGLLSELLAEV
+578 EIAALVGELLAEV
-591 EPLIQKAKLQ
+591 EPLIQKARLQ
-601 TLTEIGDDLPP
+601 VLTDLQPGLQP
-612 MVSDRQKV
+612 AWSDRQKV
-620 KQVVLNLL
+620 KQIVLNLL
-628 TNAIKFTPQGQVKV
+628 TNAIKFTPLGHVKV
-642 VADVDA
+642 IVRGDEERREV
-648 NLFRIRV
+648 RIAV
-655 QDTGI
+655 EDTGI

-665 DREKVFEDF
+665 DHDRVFEDF

-693 ICKRLVNMLGG
+693 ICRRLAKMLDGR
-704 TIELQ
+704 IELV
-709 SELGRGSTFTV
+709 SNVGAGSTFTLMI
-720 AVPRKGRRR
+720 PRRGKR

>member
-1 MAAVMPTPRAP
+1 MGAAVPTQSRSGTETPR
-12 NGSREAGPSARLAL
+12 EAASAARLAL
-26 AESLLLIDEPGECAQ
+26 AELLLFSEEPMECAR
-41 AAVDWLGLR
+41 ATVDWLAER
-50 AGARR
+50 IGARK
-55 AVCALFDAESGK
+55 AVCALIDAGSGT
-67 LERVQSHGIPRAQ
+67 VQH
-80 LESLTVALEEPDRP
+80 VAASGVPEGQIETLHLAMENPEHP
-94 LVFALSGREP
+94 LVFALAGREA
-104 VARGRNGHA
+104 VMIGKEGRRNGA
-113 PREGRN
+113 
-119 AQARHI
+119 
-125 GGKPPDPWRAD
+125 DPWRGD
-136 FLAIPLPL
+136 FVAIPLPL
-144 SEKREARMGLLLVS
+144 SEKREARQGLLLVS
-158 PARCEPDARWAAD
+158 PARCEPEAKWAAE

-176 LARLRAAQEIAEGEH
+176 IARLRATAAILESEH

-199 LLSIINASPD
+199 LLNIINASPD
-209 PILLTDPEG
+209 PILLTEPEG

-227 DALFSAK
+227 DALFSTK

-243 AVTLN
+243 AVALN

-261 DEGGASRREV
+261 ESGATRREL

-324 KLAEADVR
+324 KVAEADVR

-348 ILVTDSSGKIL
+348 ILVTDPSGKIL
-359 LMNAPAERLFTA
+359 LMNSPAERLFTA
-371 PEDVPESAAD
+371 PESDETAE

-392 FSSFVSNV
+392 FSSFVSNL
-400 FLTGTGLRWRG
+400 FLTGKGLRWRG
-411 EISLTDPAT
+411 EISLIDPST
-420 LQPLPVEAVAGKVL
+420 LQALPVEAVAGKVL

-474 REATAELVRRNELLQ
+474 REATGELVRRNELLQ
-489 RQHLELEQASQLK
+489 RQHFELEQASQLK

-525 MLLQGVSGEV
+525 MLLQGVSGDMS
-535 PPSQRQKLQRIDSN
+535 PPQKNKMLRVDSN
-549 SRHLLSIINDIL
+549 ARHLLSIINDIL

-573 HIEEF
+573 HLEEV
-578 ELQGLLSELLAEV
+578 EMAALVGELLAEV
-591 EPLIQKAKLQ
+591 EPLIQKARLQ
-601 TLTEIGDDLPP
+601 VLTDLQPGLQP
-612 MVSDRQKV
+612 AWSDRQKV
-620 KQVVLNLL
+620 KQIVLNLL
-628 TNAIKFTPQGQVKV
+628 TNAIKFTPLGHVKV
-642 VADVDA
+642 IVRGDEERREV
-648 NLFRIRV
+648 RIAV
-655 QDTGI
+655 EDTGI

-665 DREKVFEDF
+665 DHDRVFEDF

-693 ICKRLVNMLGG
+693 ICRRLAKMLDGR
-704 TIELQ
+704 IELV
-709 SELGRGSTFTV
+709 SNVGAGSTFRLV
-720 AVPRKGRRR
+720 IPRRGKR